1 MAMRGRSS
9 RKLPLS
15 VPEATICY
23 NSAAVS
29 AIGWPESLAHD
40 LRYTARSLR
49 RGPMF
54 TTVAV
59 LTLAIGIG
67 ATTALFSTV
76 NATLLRPLPYPHA
89 EQLVSVRSR
98 LISGQVTSGLLSPLN
113 LGVLNDRQLPVEH
126 VTGLS
131 ATPQDGTLVGPDGAP
146 VNVLITGVTEGF
158 FEVLGLPMAVG
169 PGFTHDDFVPSG
181 PGAPTAIVI
190 SNRVWTTAFGRDPSI
205 VGRSLRIVEFPA
217 GARVAGV
224 APAEID
230 LPHGT
235 DFWIA
240 ARVDPRG
247 FGHGFDGFLRMRQ
260 GTALERL
267 RDRADVLLTEL
278 SRTSPTDVGREFV
291 MRPLA
296 TAIVGDLGPTLL
308 IVLGA
313 TALLLLLA
321 CVNVMNLLL
330 ARGAVRTRELAVRA
344 ALGAGRGRLV
354 RQMLTE
360 AVVLA
365 AAGALVG
372 VGLAYAGVRLLLV
385 VGASKLPRLSTVPF
399 DLRVLLFAVAV
410 LVFSALVMGLVPA
423 WRLASVDARTLLNE
437 SGRSSTPGPGT
448 SRSMSV
454 LIVAEIALAI
464 VLTAGAAWLVQSFAR
479 LGAVDPGYRPEG
491 RLVMAVRPGRAFDF
505 RKLDEVYAWS
515 DAVMRRIR
523 EVPGVAL
530 AGSAATFPLQPN
542 RDGTVIVGVQGEV
555 WDPNHPTNA
564 HVRNV
569 SVGFFEAMGVRLVA
583 GRLFTD
589 ADRRDTRPVAIV
601 NQAFARMFLGT
612 RNPLSA
618 SFAYGLPAPDPKT
631 MRDVVGVVQDV
642 SYESLGEPPGPA
654 FYVVDTQLFPL
665 VRQTVVITSRSGDP
679 RALESGLRSTLR
691 AFDPLMMVSFST
703 APEIVA
709 ATLSGQR
716 LGMTLMLIFGALALV
731 LAAIGIYG
739 VIAYA
744 SAQRREEIAT
754 RIALGASAGRV
765 FWLVMGSGLRLAIV
779 GVVLGL
785 AGAYAGGRL
794 VASRVFAM
802 RAADPV
808 VLLTAA
814 AIVAAIVFLATMIP
828 AVRASRLEPVRAL
841 RAE

>member
-1 MAMRGRSS
+1 MS
-9 RKLPLS
+9 RCFD
-15 VPEATICY
+15 VEDAICY
-23 NSAAVS
+23 NTAAMA
-29 AIGWPESLAHD
+29 AIRWPESLAQD

-49 RGPMF
+49 RGPTF
-54 TTVAV
+54 TAVAV

-67 ATTALFSTV
+67 ATTALFSSV
-76 NATLLRPLPYPHA
+76 NATLLRPLPYPHP

-113 LGVLNDRQLPVEH
+113 LGVLNDPQLPVQR
-126 VTGLS
+126 VAGLS
-131 ATPQDGTLVGPDGAP
+131 ATPQDGTLVGADGAP
-146 VNVLITGVTEGF
+146 VNVLMTGVTEGF

-169 PGFTHDDFVPSG
+169 RGFIHDDFVPSG
-181 PGAPTAIVI
+181 PGAPTALVI
-190 SNRVWTTAFGRDPSI
+190 SNRLWTTMFGRDPSI
-205 VGRSLRIVEFPA
+205 VGRSLQIVDMPA

-247 FGHGFDGFLRMRQ
+247 FGHGFDGFLRLRP
-260 GTALERL
+260 GTELERF

-278 SRTSPTDVGREFV
+278 ARTSPTDVGRQFV

-296 TAIVGDLGPTLL
+296 TAIVGDLGPMLL

-344 ALGAGRGRLV
+344 ALGAARGRLV

-372 VGLAYAGVRLLLV
+372 LGLAYAGVRLLLV
-385 VGASKLPRLSTVPF
+385 LGASKLPRLTTVPF
-399 DLRVLLFAVAV
+399 DLRVLLFAAAV
-410 LVFSALVMGLVPA
+410 LVFSALVMGLAPA
-423 WRLASVDARTLLNE
+423 WRLARVDARTLLNE
-437 SGRSSTPGPGT
+437 GGRSSAPGPGT
-448 SRSMSV
+448 SRFMSA

-464 VLTAGAAWLVQSFAR
+464 VLTAGTGWLVQSFAR
-479 LGAVDPGYRPEG
+479 LGAVNPGYTPQG
-491 RLVMAVRPGRAFDF
+491 RLVMSVRPGRAFDF
-505 RKLDEVYAWS
+505 RKIDEVFAWS
-515 DAVMRRIR
+515 DAVMRRVR
-523 EVPGVAL
+523 DVPGVAL

-555 WDPNHPTNA
+555 WDPSHPTNA

-569 SVGFFEAMGVRLVA
+569 SVGFFEAMGIRLMA

-601 NQAFARMFLGT
+601 NQAFVRMFLGT

-631 MRDVVGVVQDV
+631 MRDIVGVVQDV
-642 SYESLGEPPGPA
+642 SYESLAEPPGPA
-654 FYVVDTQLFPL
+654 FYVVQTQLFPL
-665 VRQTVVITSRSGDP
+665 VRQTVVTTTRSGDP
-679 RALESGLRSTLR
+679 RALESGLRSALT
-691 AFDPLMMVSFST
+691 AFDPLMMVNFTT

-716 LGMTLMLIFGALALV
+716 LGMTLMVIFGVLALV

-754 RIALGASAGRV
+754 RIALGASTGRV
-765 FWLVMGSGLRLAIV
+765 FWLVMGTGQRLAIV
-779 GVVLGL
+779 GVLLGL

-794 VASRVFAM
+794 VATRVYAM

-808 VLLTAA
+808 ILVTAA
-814 AIVAAIVFLATMIP
+814 VIVATVAFLATMIP
-828 AVRASRLEPVRAL
+828 AIRASRLDPVRAL
-841 RAE
+841 RTE